1 MIAVNATIDLVA
13 IVEVSFSTYN
23 VSTYEFNMIII
34 RDNNVLTTDV
44 NGDRMGIVKCEGKVR
59 EDVWGLWRY
68 REVIRH
74 PVPKRSDARH
84 RAIASCEK
92 LTPQNHGINKF
103 AYAPWP
109 IPSFSILPHVCE
121 WEPKPLPGS
130 FWFSY
135 IIIICTITNKSVHTV
150 RLIASEEARAF
161 NSRWCAVRA
170 DNNVSA
176 FSARAAQYCSTV
188 LWGRSDPI
196 VDGRELVE
204 IMALDWIG
212 VPPLEVLAGF
222 DFGGE
227 DDGWPRGFSGVDGAL
242 EIFFSLF
249 IPN

>member
-1 MIAVNATIDLVA
+1 MSNRCVLNLINGDHPLVENIQPLILVHRMILDFTSQCRKTKYARVAMIAVNATIDLVA

-103 AYAPWP
+103 AYAP
-109 IPSFSILPHVCE
+109 
-121 WEPKPLPGS
+121 
-130 FWFSY
+130 
-135 IIIICTITNKSVHTV
+135 
-150 RLIASEEARAF
+150 
-161 NSRWCAVRA
+161 
-170 DNNVSA
+170 
-176 FSARAAQYCSTV
+176 
-188 LWGRSDPI
+188 
-196 VDGRELVE
+196 
-204 IMALDWIG
+204 
-212 VPPLEVLAGF
+212 
-222 DFGGE
+222 
-227 DDGWPRGFSGVDGAL
+227 
-242 EIFFSLF
+242 
-249 IPN
+249 